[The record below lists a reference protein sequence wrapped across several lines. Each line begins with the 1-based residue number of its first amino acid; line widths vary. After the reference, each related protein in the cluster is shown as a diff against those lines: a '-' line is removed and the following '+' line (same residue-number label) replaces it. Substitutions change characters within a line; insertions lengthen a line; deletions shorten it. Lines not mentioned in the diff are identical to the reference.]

1 MLFLCVL
8 LLAAAMLGLSAC
20 TGEGGREREVK
31 GQVTRVDLATQTFT
45 VQGDDG
51 RAYEFKMVS
60 GSKGDLP
67 EIKEHMD
74 RKKPIEV
81 RYRDGTTPTY
91 EVISAH

>member
-1 MLFLCVL
+1 VL
-8 LLAAAMLGLSAC
+8 LLAAAALGLGAC
-20 TGEGGREREVK
+20 TGEGGRERVVK

-45 VQGDDG
+45 VRGDDG
-51 RAYEFKMVS
+51 KSYEFKMVS

-74 RKKPIEV
+74 LKKPVEV
-81 RYRDGTTPTY
+81 KYRGTTPPY